1 LFTRANWRKGSNL
14 SFAVADTTEARRRI
28 ALAEIFERVAL
39 VMVNRVVVEAVRA
52 SNFLGMG
59 SGIAERYGNSI
70 KTILPAALE
79 TLKETVAAERD
90 RKMRVLVARV
100 RSISNDH
107 RIPRIIERGL
117 VGIAFDSVRRL
128 VREDA
133 EWSGFS
139 ADELDA
145 EFVAFRNEFE
155 STLFESQEALA
166 GVPPERSPRGSP
178 QAD

>member
-1 LFTRANWRKGSNL
+1 M
-14 SFAVADTTEARRRI
+14 ADTTEARRRI
-28 ALAEIFERVAL
+28 ALAAVFERVAV

-59 SGIAERYGNSI
+59 GGIAERYGNSI

-79 TLKETVAAERD
+79 TLKEPVAAERD
-90 RKMRVLVARV
+90 RKMRVLVAQV

-117 VGIAFDSVRRL
+117 VSIAFGSVRRL

-133 EWSGFS
+133 EGSGFS
-139 ADELDA
+139 ADDLDA
-145 EFVAFRNEFE
+145 EFVAFRKEFE
-155 STLFESQEALA
+155 SKLFESQEVLE
-166 GVPPERSPRGSP
+166 GLPPEGSTR
-178 QAD
+178 